1 MADKYI
7 ITVDDNRGIGRV
19 YESETCDDFREAYIM
34 ANRLRRKYEDYGLY
48 SHVSIELNN
57 TIN

>member
-7 ITVDDNRGIGRV
+7 ITVDDERENGRV
-19 YESETCDDFREAYIM
+19 YESKTCNDLREAYIISD
-34 ANRLRRKYEDYGLY
+34 RFRRKYEDFRLY

-57 TIN
+57 AIE